1 MTTGEKL
8 QAIANSEYY
17 RFVNVMN
24 NQNIDLDLALLIL
37 DNMKSKLLEQKYRSS
52 LEAQVKQ
59 LFKENS
65 EGD

>member
-37 DNMKSKLLEQKYRSS
+37 DNMKSKLLEQKYRSN